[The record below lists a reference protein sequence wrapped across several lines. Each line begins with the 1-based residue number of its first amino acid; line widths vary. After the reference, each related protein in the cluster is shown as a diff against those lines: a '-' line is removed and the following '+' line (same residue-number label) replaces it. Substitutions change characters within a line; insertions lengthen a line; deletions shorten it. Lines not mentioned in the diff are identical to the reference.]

1 MHLPPIF
8 VSGAAI
14 DLTHLASIQRNA
26 TIEVPVNIKKT
37 VPVEFV
43 FSCHCYSRRLKPG
56 EIAPH
61 DQFIREGDHKA
72 PRNRVFDQTR
82 YDLSKKLVTLL
93 DELIQTNGEVSKTKK
108 HNFFRVTDDGTGTQY
123 FIIMHAKKISEPNRP
138 KSFQVIVE
146 SAYPDDPTKPSPH
159 ANGGRTFGQML
170 GEKWI

>member
-1 MHLPPIF
+1 MYLQPIS
-8 VSGAAI
+8 VSGAAV
-14 DLTHLASIQRNA
+14 DLTHLASMKRTV
-26 TIEVPVNIKKT
+26 TIEVPVNIKKS

-43 FSCHCYSRRLKPG
+43 FSCHCYSRRLRQGEKAPPG
-56 EIAPH
+56 QLIK
-61 DQFIREGDHKA
+61 EGDRRA
-72 PRNRVFDQTR
+72 PRNRVVDQTR
-82 YDLSKKLVTLL
+82 YDLSKKLVGLL
-93 DELIQTNGEVSKTKK
+93 DELIDTNGHVSKTKQ

-138 KSFQVIVE
+138 KSFQVVVE